1 MNLRLIVLSLFF
13 ALTARAFEREVTRTF
28 PVEPGCTVKV
38 DLYRGNMSIEE
49 DDVSEVR
56 VGIRLEVG
64 VETEAEANRALGTLQ
79 LDLKSEGNAV
89 SVVARNPAETRVRFV
104 WNDKYQVDFSCKI
117 TVPRQCNVDLRTR
130 EGTITVGSL
139 TGHVAARTETGNI
152 FIRRID
158 GSVDASTQ
166 FGSLIVSRCTGATTL
181 QTLKGTIRAGTLGGR
196 ASLKNMTGS
205 IEVLAARAGV
215 TAYAEAGDVVIGFP
229 RDFTGD
235 SDIRAL
241 GGNIDASID
250 PAANAVIK
258 ASSVWSRVQSKLT
271 LAIESGGDGKR
282 SLIGRLNDGGPVLTL
297 HANGGHVKILPG
309 ETYFE

>member
-1 MNLRLIVLSLFF
+1 MNVRVLVLWLFL
-13 ALTARAFEREVTRTF
+13 ALTARAVEREVTRTF
-28 PVEPGCTVKV
+28 PVEPGSTVKV
-38 DLYRGNMSIEE
+38 DLYRGKISIEE

-56 VGIRLEVG
+56 VGVRLEVA
-64 VETEAEANRALGTLQ
+64 VETEAEANRALGSLQ

-104 WNDKYQVDFSCKI
+104 WNDKYRVDLSCKI

-130 EGTITVGSL
+130 EGTISVGSL
-139 TGHVAARTETGNI
+139 TGHVVARTETGNI
-152 FIRRID
+152 SIRRID

-166 FGSLIVSRCTGATTL
+166 FGSLIVSRCSGATTL
-181 QTLKGTIRAGTLGGR
+181 ETLKGTIRAGTIGGP

-215 TAYAEAGDVVIGFP
+215 TAFAEAGDIIIGFP

-235 SDIRAL
+235 SDIRTS
-241 GGNIDASID
+241 GGDIEASID
-250 PAANAVIK
+250 PAASGVIK
-258 ASSVWSRVQSKLT
+258 ASTVWSRIQSKLA

-297 HANGGHVKILPG
+297 HASGGHVKILPG